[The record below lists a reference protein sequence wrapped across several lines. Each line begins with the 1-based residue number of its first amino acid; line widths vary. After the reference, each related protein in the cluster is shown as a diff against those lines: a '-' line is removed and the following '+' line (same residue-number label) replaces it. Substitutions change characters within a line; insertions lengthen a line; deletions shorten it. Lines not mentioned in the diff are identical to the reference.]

1 MKAVLILRHVK
12 VENATAI
19 TGLTY
24 GFPSMS
30 AFLGYTHALSRILQ
44 SQHGLSLG
52 GCGVVCHSHN
62 LQAYRPSPWADYRF
76 TMTRNPL
83 TKEGSTPSFVEE
95 GRMHMDVSLVIE
107 CDFNADR
114 VDFGAGEIT
123 HDVVLLEEYVLGL
136 AQTRR
141 LAGGTIQSIG
151 SVDFVEL
158 RGDDA
163 SNNIRKQLL
172 RLLPGFAL
180 VDRSELLHEH
190 YRHLIQ
196 QAPNAE
202 LLDAWLDFIAIKHQA
217 RVDPQGGHSDED
229 GTTTDGDCEWDIVP
243 KPANGYLV
251 PMAMGF
257 KAISPL
263 YAPGQVVG
271 SRDPNIPFRFV
282 EAAYGI
288 GQWISPHRLTGIN
301 DLIWRFHVEDD
312 WYICKNSYQPVAS

>member
-1 MKAVLILRHVK
+1 MKAILILHHVK

-30 AFLGYTHALSRILQ
+30 AFLGYTHALSRTLQ
-44 SQHGLSLG
+44 SKHGLSLG
-52 GCGVVCHSHN
+52 GCGVVCHSHQ
-62 LQAYRPSPWADYRF
+62 LQAYRPSPWEDYRF

-83 TKEGSTPSFVEE
+83 TKEGNTPSFVEE

-107 CDFNADR
+107 CDFNADKF
-114 VDFGAGEIT
+114 DFGAGSIEQ
-123 HDVVLLEEYVLGL
+123 DVAHFEEYILNL

-141 LAGGTIQSIG
+141 LAGGTIQRIRR
-151 SVDFVEL
+151 VEFIEL
-158 RGDDA
+158 RDDDIP
-163 SNNIRKQLL
+163 SNIRKQLL

-180 VDRSELLHEH
+180 VDRTELLQEH
-190 YRHLIQ
+190 YQHLIQ
-196 QAPNAE
+196 QAPDTE
-202 LLDAWLDFIAIKHQA
+202 LVDAWLDFIAIKYRA
-217 RVDPQGGHSDED
+217 SVDPHGQPDENGMIADGH
-229 GTTTDGDCEWDIVP
+229 CEWDIVP

-251 PMAMGF
+251 PMATGF

-263 YAPGQVVG
+263 YEAGEVVG
-271 SRDPNIPFRFV
+271 CRDPNVPFRFV

-301 DLIWRFHVEDD
+301 DLIWRYHVEDD